1 MSDKRLMCNGL
12 KRKAFESL
20 AVGSEYIP
28 VEEPNPINVPIYS
41 SSTFKISSVDHGE
54 DLATGKSGWI
64 YSRWEN
70 PTTEAASNTLNN
82 LEGGYGTLLFSSGM
96 AAITTALMALLKS
109 GDHVVMPNMVYAG
122 TLSLVR
128 NILSRFGVEFTSVD
142 GTDPEKYREAV
153 KPSTKVLFCESPCN
167 PTMTLMDFE
176 EFGKL
181 GKTLGI
187 VTMTDGTFASPFN
200 QTPIQHGIDVVIHS
214 CTKYIGGHSD
224 ITAGSL
230 TLASK
235 QLFHQ
240 CYELRKFLGGC
251 LSPFDASLLH
261 RGLKTLHVRMERHN
275 YNAMEI
281 AKFLEAHPKVE
292 KVHYPGLQSH
302 PHHEVAKKQMRGFS
316 GMVSFE
322 VKGGRQGA
330 SRLVEH
336 VELIQLAVSLGG
348 VQSLIEVPGAMTHP
362 EKYITASDRQEGG
375 LRESLIRFSVGLENV
390 EDLKK
395 DLEQALE
402 KV

>member
-1 MSDKRLMCNGL
+1 MHH
-12 KRKAFESL
+12 
-20 AVGSEYIP
+20 P
-28 VEEPNPINVPIYS
+28 
-41 SSTFKISSVDHGE
+41 ISSVCKFVNFM
-54 DLATGKSGWI
+54 ATNFHCNSFSF
-64 YSRWEN
+64 YS
-70 PTTEAASNTLNN
+70 
-82 LEGGYGTLLFSSGM
+82 
-96 AAITTALMALLKS
+96 
-109 GDHVVMPNMVYAG
+109 
-122 TLSLVR
+122 
-128 NILSRFGVEFTSVD
+128 
-142 GTDPEKYREAV
+142 
-153 KPSTKVLFCESPCN
+153 
-167 PTMTLMDFE
+167 
-176 EFGKL
+176 
-181 GKTLGI
+181 
-187 VTMTDGTFASPFN
+187 
-200 QTPIQHGIDVVIHS
+200 
-214 CTKYIGGHSD
+214 TKYIGGHSD

-362 EKYITASDRQEGG
+362 EKYIAASDRQEGG